1 MNVTL
6 KQQSSKRQGLKF
18 SGLKSL
24 LAGAVMTAGALC
36 VAGSASADTIRLST
50 TVSDSSNW
58 VKAANKFKELV
69 EERSGAKHK
78 VEVYANGSLVSGND
92 RVELEMAQ
100 AGAVDII
107 MKSTPWL
114 SQLNPDFVVVSMPWI
129 FPDTDA
135 AMAVMDGPVGDKL
148 SAKLESQG
156 IRALAWGSG
165 SFFQLYTNP
174 GPIET
179 VDDISGV
186 KIRTPGLEL
195 YLDSWSAI
203 GSVPVAMSFAEV
215 FTALQAG
222 AIDGGISPI
231 PLIYASR
238 FYEVSKN
245 IAMVNYSFEAIGM
258 LASNVFWNR
267 LSAEDQAL
275 VGQAARDAMVYQREV
290 AASEEA
296 DLAKVMQEAGV
307 NIQTPSAEALAGF
320 KAKVAPVYATF
331 KDKVGADL
339 VSEVEAQVSAMN

>member
-1 MNVTL
+1 MKTTI
-6 KQQSSKRQGLKF
+6 KK
-18 SGLKSL
+18 L
-24 LAGAVMTAGALC
+24 LVSAVMTAGL
-36 VAGSASADTIRLST
+36 VAGTSSADTIRLST

-69 EERSGAKHK
+69 EARSEGEHK
-78 VEVYANGSLVSGND
+78 VEVYANGTLVSGND

-114 SQLNPDFVVVSMPWI
+114 SQLNPDFIVVSMPWI

-179 VDDISGV
+179 VDDIAGV

-195 YLDSWSAI
+195 YLNSWSSI

-215 FTALQAG
+215 FSALQAG

-231 PLIYASR
+231 PLIYSSR

-245 IAMVNYSFEAIGM
+245 ISMVNFSFEAIGM
-258 LASNVFWNR
+258 LASNVFWAR
-267 LSAEDQAL
+267 LSDDDKAL
-275 VGQAARDAMVYQREV
+275 VAQAAKDAMIHQREV
-290 AASEEA
+290 AASEETE
-296 DLAKVMQEAGV
+296 LARVMEASGV
-307 NIQTPSAEALAGF
+307 SIHTPSEEALAGF
-320 KAKVAPVYATF
+320 KAKVAPVYAEF
-331 KDKVGADL
+331 KEKVGAEL
-339 VSEVEAQVSAMN
+339 VSEVEAQVKALSH